1 MLSWMS
7 LLTTRARVR
16 VCLTWKK
23 AGELASADWLRRIG
37 FGGLADGGL
46 VDGEEVG
53 GFDLWDEGGDDVDE
67 LGLGVF
73 DGLVAH
79 LDADG
84 EEHSDDCDEEQQLG
98 DDKQFDGE
106 GEAVKGECG
115 L

>member
-1 MLSWMS
+1 MSWMRWVAS
-7 LLTTRARVR
+7 RARVR
-16 VCLTWKK
+16 KCLTREK
-23 AGELASADWLRRIG
+23 AGELASADWRRRVG
-37 FGGLADGGL
+37 FGGLA
-46 VDGEEVG
+46 DGEEVG
-53 GFDLWDEGGDDVDE
+53 GFDLLDEGGGDADE

-84 EEHSDDCDEEQQLG
+84 EEHCDDCDEEQQLG

-106 GEAVKGECG
+106 GEAVEGECG